1 MHRVLCK
8 HSRSIMDEMDGWIT
22 SVLQSRE
29 ARQPRRP
36 KRIFF
41 SVIRNAGTGRLL
53 PGSMKFRIR
62 REEWILNAFV
72 DQSGQL
78 AIRYGRK
85 LQKRVIG
92 RRERLRV
99 LLPRVQIGRVIF
111 LTFPSPKVPIS
122 LATINCFSINEEE
135 KFDGP
140 SSCNIFF
147 KRCPSNVF
155 LSNEG
160 KISMENRFVIDRN
173 EIV

>member
-72 DQSGQL
+72 DQAGQL

-122 LATINCFSINEEE
+122 LATINCFSINEIRR
-135 KFDGP
+135 KNSMDP
-140 SSCNIFF
+140 RRVTFF
-147 KRCPSNVF
+147 SNVVLRMF
-155 LSNEG
+155 FCPTRERSRW
-160 KISMENRFVIDRN
+160 KIDS
-173 EIV
+173 